1 MNGGLSQ
8 KGLFYQ
14 WVSRGRARQVG
25 TLPSMSDESKY
36 GESAPRVRRSTATSA
51 FGASK
56 REGHDAS
63 AFYARF
69 RTPDISSD
77 DTLADPGL
85 VDPIRNQIFVGDSRD
100 MSRVPNNSVGLVVT
114 SPPYFA
120 GKAYEEALGEGH
132 IPADYVEYLEMLT
145 EVFAECQ
152 RVLEPGGRIV
162 VNVANLGRRP
172 FRSLASDITTILQDE
187 LGFLLRGEVVWLKQR
202 GSSGS
207 CAWGSF
213 RSPTN
218 PVLRDTTERLI
229 MASKGR
235 FDRAMVPAKRAKR
248 GLPSV
253 STSTSDEFIEA
264 TIDVWE
270 IQPES
275 ATRVNHPAPF
285 PVTLAERC
293 IDLYSFKGDLILDPF
308 MGSGSTAIAASR
320 LSRSFVGFDTDE
332 NYVERA
338 MQRVVDDGQPRV
350 NEEQRSIRDV
360 VEEILILN
368 NFHKIVWGQKV
379 LTGFEIAGKATRPDG
394 RTILFDIAGGLTNV
408 RPGLSRGVLLW
419 RAIGRAAVVTE
430 VFPGERLVVFTSAL
444 PEKLSGGNALAVVV
458 GPGMPITAVIDVS
471 DFESARHH
479 PVLGD

>member
-1 MNGGLSQ
+1 M
-8 KGLFYQ
+8 
-14 WVSRGRARQVG
+14 G
-25 TLPSMSDESKY
+25 TLPSMSDVPNY
-36 GESAPRVRRSTATSA
+36 GENAPRIRRSTSTSA

-69 RTPDISSD
+69 RTPDISAD
-77 DTLADPGL
+77 ETLADPL
-85 VDPIRNQIFVGDSRD
+85 TVDPVRNQIFVGDSRD
-100 MSRVPNNSVGLVVT
+100 MSQIPDNSVGLVVT

-132 IPADYVEYLEMLT
+132 IPADYVEYLEILT
-145 EVFAECQ
+145 DVFAECR

-187 LGFLLRGEVVWLKQR
+187 LGLLLRGEVVWLKQR

-213 RSPTN
+213 RSATN

-235 FDRAMVPAKRAKR
+235 FDRAILPAKRAKR
-248 GLPSV
+248 GFPSV
-253 STSTSDEFIEA
+253 STSTSDEFVEA

-308 MGSGSTAIAASR
+308 MGSGSTAVAASR

-332 NYVERA
+332 NYVARA
-338 MQRVVDDGQPRV
+338 LDRVVNEGQPRTDTE
-350 NEEQRSIRDV
+350 NRSIRDV
-360 VEEILILN
+360 VEDILTSN
-368 NFHKIVWGQKV
+368 GFTKIVWGARM
-379 LTGFEIAGKATRPDG
+379 LTGFEATGRAIRNDG
-394 RTILFDIAGGLTNV
+394 STLIFDIAGGLTNV
-408 RPGLSRGVLLW
+408 RPGLSRGDLLW
-419 RAIGRAAVVTE
+419 RAIGRGAVIAELEPHTP
-430 VFPGERLVVFTSAL
+430 FIIFTSGL
-444 PEKLSGGNALAVVV
+444 PEKLSGGNALAMVV
-458 GPGMPITAVIDVS
+458 GPGRPIAAVIDVRNQ
-471 DFESARHH
+471 EAAQNH
-479 PVLGD
+479 PALGK

>member
-1 MNGGLSQ
+1 
-8 KGLFYQ
+8 
-14 WVSRGRARQVG
+14 
-25 TLPSMSDESKY
+25 
-36 GESAPRVRRSTATSA
+36 
-51 FGASK
+51 
-56 REGHDAS
+56 
-63 AFYARF
+63 
-69 RTPDISSD
+69 
-77 DTLADPGL
+77 
-85 VDPIRNQIFVGDSRD
+85 
-100 MSRVPNNSVGLVVT
+100 
-114 SPPYFA
+114 
-120 GKAYEEALGEGH
+120 
-132 IPADYVEYLEMLT
+132 
-145 EVFAECQ
+145 
-152 RVLEPGGRIV
+152 
-162 VNVANLGRRP
+162 
-172 FRSLASDITTILQDE
+172 LASDITTILQDE

-235 FDRAMVPAKRAKR
+235 FDRAIVPAKRAKR

-308 MGSGSTAIAASR
+308 MGSGSTAVAASR

-332 NYVERA
+332 NYVGRA
-338 MQRVVDDGQPRV
+338 MQRVADDGQPRTS
-350 NEEQRSIRDV
+350 EETRSIRDV
-360 VEEILILN
+360 VEEILTLN
-368 NFHKIVWGQKV
+368 HFHKIVWGQKV
-379 LTGFEIAGKATRPDG
+379 LTGFEIAGKAIRPDG

-408 RPGLSRGVLLW
+408 RPGLSRGDLLW

-430 VFPGERLVVFTSAL
+430 VFPGERLVLFTSGL
-444 PEKLSGGNALAVVV
+444 PEKLSGGNALAAVV

-471 DFESARHH
+471 DFESACHH
-479 PVLGD
+479 PVLGA

>member
-1 MNGGLSQ
+1 M
-8 KGLFYQ
+8 
-14 WVSRGRARQVG
+14 G
-25 TLPSMSDESKY
+25 TLPSMSDVPNY
-36 GESAPRVRRSTATSA
+36 GENAPRIRRSTSTSA

-69 RTPDISSD
+69 RTPDISAD
-77 DTLADPGL
+77 ETLADPL
-85 VDPIRNQIFVGDSRD
+85 TVDPVRNQIFVGDSRE
-100 MSRVPNNSVGLVVT
+100 MSQIPDNSVGLVVT

-145 EVFAECQ
+145 DVFAECR

-187 LGFLLRGEVVWLKQR
+187 LGLLLRGEVVWLKQR

-213 RSPTN
+213 RSATN

-229 MASKGR
+229 VASKGR
-235 FDRAMVPAKRAKR
+235 FDRAILPAKRAKR
-248 GLPSV
+248 GFPSV
-253 STSTSDEFIEA
+253 STSTSDEFVEA

-308 MGSGSTAIAASR
+308 MGSGSTAVAAAR

-332 NYVERA
+332 NYVARA
-338 MQRVVDDGQPRV
+338 LNRVVNEGQPRTDTE
-350 NEEQRSIRDV
+350 NRSIRDV
-360 VEEILILN
+360 VEDILTSN
-368 NFHKIVWGQKV
+368 GFNRIVWGARM
-379 LTGFEIAGKATRPDG
+379 LTGFEATGRAIRDDG
-394 RTILFDIAGGLTNV
+394 STIIFDIAGGRTNV
-408 RPGLSRGVLLW
+408 RPGLSRGDLLW
-419 RAIGRAAVVTE
+419 RAIGRGAVIAEIEPDTPFVI
-430 VFPGERLVVFTSAL
+430 FTSGL
-444 PEKLSGGNALAVVV
+444 PEKLSGGNALAMVV
-458 GPGMPITAVIDVS
+458 GPGRPIAAIVTMENREIS
-471 DFESARHH
+471 SEILSQLR
-479 PVLGD
+479 